1 MLGILEHARVKL
13 AVAFAWKFG
22 DRKASAIRGFQATE
36 ADGVWHL
43 HRALERIDDPKVR
56 AILFTHSL
64 EEESHAEEFA
74 HAYKLYTE
82 RSIPPATYER
92 QDLLASGAP
101 TWKALAF
108 VHVGEEDATERFG
121 YIAQAL
127 GDEPLKHSLDRICAD
142 EAGHVDLTE
151 NLLRSLGA
159 QPDEMKREYA
169 KVRIARLWEGWM
181 RSGRRVVDVIVS
193 GLLSVAYFLLAPW
206 VCASAQ
212 RALRARTVAYDNNH
226 LKRMTA

>member
-1 MLGILEHARVKL
+1 MLARFEEARVKL
-13 AVAFAWKFG
+13 AVAFAWKLG
-22 DRKASAIRGFQATE
+22 DRKAAAIRGFQATE

-43 HRALERIDDPKVR
+43 HRVLDRIEDPKVR

-64 EEESHAEEFA
+64 EEEAHAEEFA

-92 QDLLASGAP
+92 HDLLANGDA

-108 VHVGEEDATERFG
+108 VHVGEEDATARFG
-121 YIAQAL
+121 YIAEAL
-127 GDEPLKHSLDRICAD
+127 GDEPLKQSLDRICAD

-159 QPDEMKREYA
+159 KPEEMRREYA
-169 KVRIARLWEGWM
+169 KVRLARLWEGWM
-181 RSGRRVVDVIVS
+181 RNGRRVVDVVAS
-193 GLLSVAYFLLAPW
+193 GLLSVAYYLLAPW
-206 VCASAQ
+206 VRASAQ